1 MYKNTIFLSA
11 IFMAGCAATSAI
23 PEARSIEI
31 VNQQPDRYR
40 CKHLGEVVGSQ
51 GNWITGDYTP
61 NKNLIVGAR
70 NDLRNEAYKLGA
82 NIVYVEDM
90 ATTNASESLGTTNV
104 TVIGQAYKC
113 PNRY

>member
-1 MYKNTIFLSA
+1 MKHKIVIFLIVISLT
-11 IFMAGCAATSAI
+11 GCAATSAI

-40 CKHLGEVVGSQ
+40 CKYLGEVVGSQ
-51 GNWITGDYTP
+51 GNWITGDYTS

-70 NDLRNEAYKLGA
+70 NDLRNEAYRLGA
-82 NIVYVEDM
+82 NIIYVEDM

-104 TVIGQAYKC
+104 TVIGKAYKC
-113 PNRY
+113 TR